1 MIIDIVFS
9 FLVTELCNGTLDDLV
24 KGKYNG
30 PSVGNNCL
38 IVYQIVEGMRFLH
51 TNGVIH
57 RDLKPGNILISIP
70 KGSSD
75 CPVMK
80 LADFGLSRIVPG
92 NKSKLT
98 RTDTKDP
105 SGNLIKKTLG
115 TSGWIAKEI
124 LDGSPHHTYESD
136 IFPLGLVFA
145 FTLSGGLHAFEDQTK
160 TGKARILIGESMT
173 LTVDQLKEDDRLLAF
188 DLIKKML
195 SHDPSL
201 RPLADQVLQHEYF
214 RIPLVC

>member
-1 MIIDIVFS
+1 
-9 FLVTELCNGTLDDLV
+9 
-24 KGKYNG
+24 
-30 PSVGNNCL
+30 
-38 IVYQIVEGMRFLH
+38 
-51 TNGVIH
+51 
-57 RDLKPGNILISIP
+57 
-70 KGSSD
+70 
-75 CPVMK
+75 MK

-98 RTDTKDP
+98 RTDTIV

-115 TSGWIAKEI
+115 TYGWIAKEI

-173 LTVDQLKEDDRLLAF
+173 LTVDQLKEDDRLAF
-188 DLIKKML
+188 DLIKSML